1 MHFSLPNIFYFINEF
16 NPEHIKKL
24 DKKIA
29 IIYRNYNENYDEK
42 KIIKIKKL
50 CKSLN
55 LKFFLANNIR
65 AVNKLNLDGVYL
77 PSFNKSLDSLKLKNK
92 KINIIGSAHNIKE
105 MVQKK
110 KQGADLIFLSPV
122 FNVKKSKNYL
132 NIFKFNLFTSIINRR
147 TIVLGGINSKNIKKI
162 KILNCYGLASISFLK
177 KYNKISR
184 LII

>member
-1 MHFSLPNIFYFINEF
+1 M
-16 NPEHIKKL
+16 
-24 DKKIA
+24 
-29 IIYRNYNENYDEK
+29 
-42 KIIKIKKL
+42 
-50 CKSLN
+50 
-55 LKFFLANNIR
+55 
-65 AVNKLNLDGVYL
+65 NLDGVYL
-77 PSFNKSLDSLKLKNK
+77 PSFNKSLASLKLKNK

-132 NIFKFNLFTSIINRR
+132 DIFKFNLFTSIINRR
-147 TIVLGGINSKNIKKI
+147 TIALGGINSKNIKKI
-162 KILNCYGLASISFLK
+162 KILNCYGLASISFIK